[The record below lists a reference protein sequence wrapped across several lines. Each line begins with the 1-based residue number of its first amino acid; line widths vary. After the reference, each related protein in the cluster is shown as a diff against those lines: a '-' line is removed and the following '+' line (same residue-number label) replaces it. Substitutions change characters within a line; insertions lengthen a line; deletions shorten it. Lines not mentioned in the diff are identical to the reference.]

1 MIPNKALFERL
12 IREAQEQE
20 FSGWDWRYLEG
31 RMIDAP
37 LSWDYRQIVYE
48 RSRAVRSLLDIG
60 TGGGEFLATL
70 QPFPPQ
76 TFATEAYP
84 PNIEVAKRTLEPL
97 GVKVFGVREEDPL
110 PFEDNSLELVINRHD
125 GLAAGEV
132 FRVLKPGCSFITQQ
146 VGGENNIEIN
156 AFLQEKVEF
165 IYAYWTLD
173 YALHEL
179 LQCGF
184 EIVDQRDE
192 KPETAFLDIGAL
204 VFYLKVISWQVADFS
219 VEKYYD
225 KLAAIH
231 NLIQEQGKFVVKSHR
246 FLIEARKPG
255 QIVQPAR

>member
-1 MIPNKALFERL
+1 MIRNQALMDRL
-12 IREAQEQE
+12 IKEAEAQE

-37 LSWDYRQIVYE
+37 LSWDYRQIVFE
-48 RSRAVRSLLDIG
+48 RSRAVQSLLDIG

-97 GVKVFGVREEDPL
+97 GVKVYGVREEDPL

-132 FRVLKPGCSFITQQ
+132 FRVLKPGCSYITQQ

-165 IYAYWTLD
+165 IYSYWTLE
-173 YALHEL
+173 YAAQEL
-179 LQCGF
+179 QQSGF
-184 EIVDQRDE
+184 EIVTQQE
-192 KPETAFLDIGAL
+192 EYPESAFLDIGAL
-204 VFYLKVISWQVADFS
+204 VFYLKIISWQVADFS
-219 VEKYYD
+219 VEKYYE
-225 KLAAIH
+225 KLVAIH
-231 NLIQEQGKFVVKSHR
+231 NLIQEQGKFVAKNHR
-246 FLIEARKPG
+246 FLIEARKPDR
-255 QIVQPAR
+255 VV